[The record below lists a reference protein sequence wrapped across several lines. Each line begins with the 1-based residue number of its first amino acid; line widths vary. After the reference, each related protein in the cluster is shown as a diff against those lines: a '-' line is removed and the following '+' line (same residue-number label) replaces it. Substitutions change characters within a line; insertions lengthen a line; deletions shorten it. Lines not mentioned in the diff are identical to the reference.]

1 MRSMGLW
8 RNSRHV
14 PGTLSPC
21 HLCPH
26 GCLGSEGTAGGLSGE
41 QRSLPVSIS
50 SAHSPRHHP
59 AASLP
64 ASMPPRP
71 AASSVPELRS
81 LEKVS
86 WASASS
92 PTAPSPARPRPP
104 ARPVRAHVRGWC
116 RGGPCPPWPQ
126 SRGGRRGMVPVTGT
140 ASATGWCFA
149 GGVRDVGS
157 MERRMT
163 VAGWG
168 YTRGGAGSAWPCSP
182 TSQGI
187 PGELLARAAGRWGLG
202 TLGRRLLPLT
212 LRPPRCQDPPC
223 SELPA

>member
-1 MRSMGLW
+1 MPR
-8 RNSRHV
+8 
-14 PGTLSPC
+14 TLSPC

-26 GCLGSEGTAGGLSGE
+26 GCLGSEETAGGLSGE

-116 RGGPCPPWPQ
+116 RGGLCPPWPQ
-126 SRGGRRGMVPVTGT
+126 SWGGRQGMVPVPVTGT

-149 GGVRDVGS
+149 GGVRDVGGDG
-157 MERRMT
+157 E
-163 VAGWG
+163 AGD
-168 YTRGGAGSAWPCSP
+168 RGGMGVH
-182 TSQGI
+182 QGRCRECVALLSHFSGDPWGA
-187 PGELLARAAGRWGLG
+187 PG
-202 TLGRRLLPLT
+202 T
-212 LRPPRCQDPPC
+212 C
-223 SELPA
+223 